1 MTPWTNITFR
11 AQQSVLQAL
20 LKKLSN
26 EIDVLLTPVWRE
38 NIHMQELQ
46 QNKCNG
52 RLVNILLQQ
61 YACGVYKH
69 PPHTLNTTKQWDY
82 SEDDTLMNV
91 PNKI

>member
-1 MTPWTNITFR
+1 M
-11 AQQSVLQAL
+11 A
-20 LKKLSN
+20 
-26 EIDVLLTPVWRE
+26 
-38 NIHMQELQ
+38 
-46 QNKCNG
+46 